1 MCDAGS
7 LGYGVGVFWC
17 ELVGVVGYYCGGPHC
32 GFLVIGRFGRL

>member
-17 ELVGVVGYYCGGPHC
+17 GLVGVVGYCGGPHC